1 MALPAPALAGPL
13 ADALDLA
20 LQRDPEWQLAQA
32 QVAGQQAASRL
43 QRAALL
49 PQLSWDAAKT
59 RQQEPQSATTQQH
72 QWTLSQV
79 LFDLAQWKNW
89 RSQQLRGDA
98 QAILQ
103 EAARQAL
110 LQQLAERYFDVLA
123 AQDALAVAQTTEQ
136 AFADLV
142 KDLRIKVDQGLMA
155 PLDLDLAT
163 SFESSA
169 RSITLQQQQWLEQAR
184 TQWRFWQPASQAALP
199 GLAPSHRFADPQGGP
214 EHWWQLAQ
222 QSPRL
227 RAQQLLL
234 EAAQADVD
242 AARAGHL
249 PTLQAR
255 WSQGSQ
261 KDLSGST
268 QPQRSVG
275 VSLSLPLD
283 AGGAVRARTEQALA
297 ALQAQQAR
305 GEQERRAVE
314 AEVRLQRGAWEAA
327 VARTRFTQ
335 EGALAA
341 QRAVEATRTGQAL
354 GTRTLNDLLAAIQ
367 SQGQARLTDSQ
378 ARQQA
383 VLASLRLKAAAG
395 QLTREDILLVDQS
408 LQ

>member
-98 QAILQ
+98 QAVLQ
-103 EAARQAL
+103 DAARQAL

-314 AEVRLQRGAWEAA
+314 AEVRLQRGKVLRAHRLIDVAPVDRAFRLGIADDVLVLDAAPGELAGIHQQRYARGPALSGAW
-327 VARTRFTQ
+327 R
-335 EGALAA
+335 LL
-341 QRAVEATRTGQAL
+341 RAVPVAPAR
-354 GTRTLNDLLAAIQ
+354 AAFA
-367 SQGQARLTDSQ
+367 ARAEQTSHTPPPLPW
-378 ARQQA
+378 
-383 VLASLRLKAAAG
+383 
-395 QLTREDILLVDQS
+395 
-408 LQ
+408 